1 MRHLILGLILGL
13 LLLACHNDE
22 KNTQPPV
29 EPPPPTGDV
38 TPPSAVTDLAADS
51 VYSGGVTLRWTAPGD
66 DGRVGLATRYYL
78 RYAPDS
84 LTAASWATAREAAN
98 VPAPHPAGRVERMSI
113 TGLAA
118 GRWCFALRSRDEV
131 PNWSELSN
139 ILAVNVPPLLPV
151 SRVTDLAVTAT
162 SGGSVSLAW
171 TSPGGHEGE
180 TEPVAYELRYADA
193 TITDTTWAAATGVSG
208 LAAPAT
214 PGTSEATTVLPL
226 TPETTF
232 CFAIR
237 TVDRDG
243 HRSALSNLA
252 QTTTLSPALE
262 RLTTSPTSAGVRTVT
277 WSPDGQSI
285 VFMADW
291 QGRWDFHYYRVP
303 VGGGDAELIATPSG
317 LLLPSGHP
325 ALSPDG
331 SRLAFGLDMTGDFRS
346 HLLILNLVTGGD
358 PIEVLSYSNRTVM
371 GITWSPDGAQLAY
384 QAALPG
390 TPTGPGPSEICTKRV
405 GEGVARIIVGT
416 SMSGWNPAWS
426 PDGSRI
432 AFYRQSP
439 TGIWVVP
446 ATGGTAVPLTDES
459 NPAVDPAWSPDGSRI
474 AYTGNPGVWVMDA
487 DGKNPVRVTPD
498 PGYDGSPAWAPDGR
512 SLALIRTVDGKPDVW
527 ILRF

>member
-1 MRHLILGLILGL
+1 MRHLTLGLILGL
-13 LLLACHNDE
+13 LLLACHNE
-22 KNTQPPV
+22 KNAQPLV

-66 DGRVGLATRYYL
+66 DGREGLAARYYL

-98 VPAPHPAGRVERMSI
+98 VPAPRPAGRVERVSI
-113 TGLAA
+113 TGLDA

-139 ILAVNVPPLLPV
+139 ILAVNVPPVLPV
-151 SRVTDLAVTAT
+151 SRVTDLAITAT

-171 TSPGGHEGE
+171 TSPGGHEDE
-180 TEPVAYELRYADA
+180 SDPVAYELRYANA
-193 TITDTTWAAATGVSG
+193 TITDSTWAAATGVSG

-226 TPETTF
+226 PPETAF

-237 TVDRDG
+237 TVDREG
-243 HRSALSNLA
+243 HWSALSNLA

-262 RLTTSPTSAGVRTVT
+262 RLTTSQNSWGVQAAT

-285 VFMADW
+285 VFAADW
-291 QGRWDFHYYRVP
+291 QGRFKYNYYRVP
-303 VGGGDAELIATPSG
+303 VSGGEAELIATPQG
-317 LLLPSGHP
+317 QLLPNGPP

-331 SRLAFGLDMTGDFRS
+331 SRLAIGLYRSEDFRS

-371 GITWSPDGAQLAY
+371 GITWSPDGTYLAY
-384 QAALPG
+384 QTQLPG
-390 TPTGPGPSEICTKRV
+390 TPADPILTEICTKRV

-416 SMSGWNPAWS
+416 NLSGWNPAWS

-432 AFYRQSP
+432 AFYRRSP
-439 TGIWVVP
+439 NSIWVVP
-446 ATGGTAVPLTDES
+446 AAGGTAVPLTDES
-459 NPAVDPAWSPDGSRI
+459 NPAIDPAWSPDGSRI
-474 AYTGNPGVWVMDA
+474 ACCAGTGNIWVMDA
-487 DGKNPVRVTPD
+487 DGKNPVRVTKD
-498 PGYDGSPAWAPDGR
+498 PAYEGSPAWAPDGR
-512 SLALIRTVDGKPDVW
+512 SLAMIRRVDNKQDVW